1 MRRTRYLKISA
12 PAAQP
17 ARPHPGEWVGPHA
30 QLSSTNA
37 QKAREMIDR
46 LHELS
51 YCLKAVRRN
60 REYDQLETISRAIT
74 VVANECQDDMGETAL
89 VWHLRADASRV
100 KALSLQG
107 EVSDGHVESVLTATI
122 NRLDRQALFLS

>member
-1 MRRTRYLKISA
+1 MPEHQR
-12 PAAQP
+12 
-17 ARPHPGEWVGPHA
+17 
-30 QLSSTNA
+30 TNA
-37 QKAREMIDR
+37 QKAREMINQ

-60 REYDQLETISRAIT
+60 REYDYLETISGAIT
-74 VVANECQDDMGETAL
+74 TVANECHAEMGETAL
-89 VWHLRADASRV
+89 VWHLRADACRM
-100 KALSLQG
+100 KALSLQD